1 MLAAHCGAPGDS
13 DLGPSGRV
21 AEIHGSF
28 LIQAPRPEAL
38 LPAPDGVGRF
48 VIRATHEPGVGVP
61 SSRSLA
67 TAAREAS
74 ESLSEATDGAC
85 VTVHATT
92 KEPFSRSDRMV
103 LCVIAR
109 KETCKR
115 TCAHMRTRCSPY
127 QFTDTALRR
136 GSGSPAVCTPPTGS
150 CRDPSP
156 YLRGRLPTM
165 LLATRAGP
173 RNPHGPAHTG
183 RRR

>member
-1 MLAAHCGAPGDS
+1 MCSRQASRLAFRAGLSRLVRWANFNS
-13 DLGPSGRV
+13 TLAIVIAR
-21 AEIHGSF
+21 AKIHGSF

-92 KEPFSRSDRMV
+92 KEPF
-103 LCVIAR
+103 
-109 KETCKR
+109 
-115 TCAHMRTRCSPY
+115 
-127 QFTDTALRR
+127 
-136 GSGSPAVCTPPTGS
+136 
-150 CRDPSP
+150 
-156 YLRGRLPTM
+156 
-165 LLATRAGP
+165 
-173 RNPHGPAHTG
+173 
-183 RRR
+183 